1 MKCEVEFLAVGEGTK
16 PGDAIIIRYG
26 EPDNYRLMLVDGG
39 YTETGEKI
47 VEHLRRRFGPN
58 PVLQDV
64 LLTHSDG
71 DHASGLR
78 VVLDKIQVFNLHL
91 HIPWLLAD
99 ESRNLNLFRDKR
111 WTRDGLRANLQGQYD
126 IVSGIFDMASTRGCK
141 MFYPFADGAAQVG
154 PFKILSPNSRGISLS
169 PAAVRQ
175 DPRP

>member
-1 MKCEVEFLAVGEGTK
+1 MRGRVPCCGQGTK

-78 VVLDKIQVFNLHL
+78 
-91 HIPWLLAD
+91 
-99 ESRNLNLFRDKR
+99 R
-111 WTRDGLRANLQGQYD
+111 
-126 IVSGIFDMASTRGCK
+126 
-141 MFYPFADGAAQVG
+141 
-154 PFKILSPNSRGISLS
+154 
-169 PAAVRQ
+169 
-175 DPRP
+175 RPG